1 MSGGGRLA
9 RAASLPIRGYR
20 RFLSPLKPP
29 MCRFAPTCS
38 QYAIEALHEHG
49 LFKGGALAIWRVC
62 RCHPFSEP
70 GPDPV
75 PPRKDRTPST

>member
-1 MSGGGRLA
+1 MSAAGRIL
-9 RAASLPIRGYR
+9 SLPIRAYR
-20 RFLSPLKPP
+20 RWLSPWKPP

-38 QYAIEALHEHG
+38 QYAIEALHLHG
-49 LFKGGALAIWRVC
+49 PIKGSALAIWRIC

-75 PPRKDRTPST
+75 PPRTAD

>member
-1 MSGGGRLA
+1 MSAAGRIL
-9 RAASLPIRGYR
+9 SLPIRAYR
-20 RFLSPLKPP
+20 RWLSPWKPP

-38 QYAIEALHEHG
+38 QYAIEALHLHG
-49 LFKGGALAIWRVC
+49 PIKGSALAIWRVC

-75 PPRKDRTPST
+75 PPRTHPTSPP

>member
-1 MSGGGRLA
+1 MSAAGRIL
-9 RAASLPIRGYR
+9 SLPIRAYR
-20 RFLSPLKPP
+20 RWLSPWKPP

-38 QYAIEALHEHG
+38 QYAIEALHLHG
-49 LFKGGALAIWRVC
+49 PIKGSALAIWRIC

-75 PPRKDRTPST
+75 PPRTHPNSPP